1 MFTSVCISPL
11 LFITKV
17 HVRKLHCCF
26 QNYLNLLNGCIAEKA
41 VRQRNARLITTLMC
55 LSSNLVLSYKY
66 PFQSVKVFQGNP
78 HEFNIAL
85 GKSFNFFVDQVGG
98 PIRSGISLAFWLTVR
113 IINDCFF
120 LHLGLSGINPS
131 APKIR
136 NCWIFVNKTWVSA
149 KHISNQLKPDHVIEV
164 ESKHLMR

>member
-26 QNYLNLLNGCIAEKA
+26 QNYLNPLNGCIAEKT
-41 VRQRNARLITTLMC
+41 VRQRNPRLITTLLC

-98 PIRSGISLAFWLTVR
+98 PVGDIFGFLTNSAYHKR
-113 IINDCFF
+113 LFF
-120 LHLGLSGINPS
+120 LASRPQWN
-131 APKIR
+131 
-136 NCWIFVNKTWVSA
+136 
-149 KHISNQLKPDHVIEV
+149 
-164 ESKHLMR
+164 